1 MKSNR
6 QFRRIVMFC
15 ASFIMLAV
23 LTAMWAYT
31 WYSSYALSI
40 LNPFFRKGNWLV
52 IVIYA
57 ILSFV
62 FTSLYGGYKIGHLK
76 RGDVMYS
83 AILSTIFVNCI
94 TYLQSSLLAVG
105 FLPIAPMVW
114 LTTANIVAIAVWAV
128 LAHRLYQHLYPPR
141 KMLLVYGR
149 NGVEGLINKINT
161 RPDKYEVCE
170 MIRIEDGMDM
180 VLARVAAYESVILCD
195 IHSQER
201 NEILKYCFANSIRT
215 YLTPKISDTI
225 VRGADE
231 IHLFDTP
238 LLLCKNRGLS
248 FEQNLVK
255 RIFDVVFALCVLI
268 LASPLFLIIA
278 VAIRLCDGKPV
289 LYRQTRLTLDGRE
302 FTLYKF
308 RSMIVDAE
316 SICGAQLASKNDDRI
331 TPVGRVIRKLRLD
344 ELPQLINILK
354 GDMSVVGPRPER
366 PEIVSEYED
375 YIPEFRFRLKVKAGL
390 TGYAQVLGKYN
401 TTPYDK
407 LKLDLMYIEKYSL
420 RLDIKLILM
429 TIKILFVPSSTEG
442 LNNAKE
448 LQESLVNKQ

>member
-1 MKSNR
+1 MKVNR
-6 QFRRIVMFC
+6 QFRRIIMFC
-15 ASFIMLAV
+15 ASFVILAV
-23 LTAMWAYT
+23 LTAMWTYV
-31 WYSSYALSI
+31 WYNSYALSI
-40 LNPFFRKGNWLV
+40 FNPFFRKGNWLV
-52 IVIYA
+52 IAIYT

-62 FTSLYGGYKIGHLK
+62 FTNIYGGYKIGHLK

-83 AILSTIFVNCI
+83 AILSTIFVNCV
-94 TYLQSSLLAVG
+94 TYLQTCLLGLG
-105 FLPIAPMVW
+105 FMKITPMLV
-114 LTTANIVAIAVWAV
+114 LTVANIAAIVVWAI
-128 LAHRLYQHLYPPR
+128 LAHKLYYYLYPPR
-141 KMLLVYGR
+141 KVLVVYGR
-149 NGVEGLINKINT
+149 TGIESLVNKLST

-170 MIRIEDGMDM
+170 MIDIEEGMDK
-180 VLARVAAYESVILCD
+180 VLGRVATYDSVILCD

-248 FEQNLVK
+248 FEQNLAK
-255 RIFDVVFALCVLI
+255 RIFDIVFASCTLI
-268 LASPLFLIIA
+268 VSSPIFLVIA
-278 VAIRLCDGKPV
+278 AAIRLCDGKPV
-289 LYRQTRLTLDGRE
+289 LYRQTRLTLDGKK
-302 FTLYKF
+302 FVLYKF

-316 SICGAQLASKNDDRI
+316 RECGVQLAEKNDKRI
-331 TPVGRVIRKLRLD
+331 TSVGKVIRKLRLD

-366 PEIVSEYED
+366 PEIADEYED
-375 YIPEFRFRLKVKAGL
+375 YMPEFCFRLKVKAGL

-407 LKLDLMYIEKYSL
+407 LKLDLMYIEKYSFL
-420 RLDIKLILM
+420 LDIKLILM

-442 LNNAKE
+442 LNDAKE
-448 LQESLVNKQ
+448 LKESLASKQ